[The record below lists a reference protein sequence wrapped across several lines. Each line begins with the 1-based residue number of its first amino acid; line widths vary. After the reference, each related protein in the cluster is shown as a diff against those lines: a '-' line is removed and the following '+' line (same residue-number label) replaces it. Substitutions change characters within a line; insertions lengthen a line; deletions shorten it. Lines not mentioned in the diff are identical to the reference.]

1 MNKETLLK
9 IKISEAATG
18 RYLSNPRFTIQ
29 SLAESLDMSAKDI
42 FDLFPNRRSIL
53 DYFYESR
60 MILYKESV
68 KNLEDYSEFTLSE
81 RLNHLFLT
89 LLDSFEEH
97 REFVLNTYKEKV
109 VWDKRR
115 NAFRRLFKEEL
126 KTIFSNDPKITRSA
140 FIIQNELLWKS
151 ILLQFHGLIA
161 FWANDSS
168 RMRENSMALADKWS
182 SLIEEIFYTR
192 IFDKGFDLGKF
203 LWMNSS
209 LNKCITDENFRLPS
223 LCGSDEKKEEN
234 EHE

>member
-1 MNKETLLK
+1 MDKETLLK

-60 MILYKESV
+60 IILYKESV
-68 KNLEDYSEFTLSE
+68 KNLKDYSEFTLSE

-89 LLDSFEEH
+89 LLDSFEKH
-97 REFVLNTYKEKV
+97 REFILNSYKEKV

-115 NAFRRLFKEEL
+115 NEFRKMFKQEL
-126 KTIFSNDPKITRSA
+126 KQIFSGDPQITRSSY
-140 FIIQNELLWKS
+140 IIQTELLWKS
-151 ILLQFHGLIA
+151 ILLQFHALIS

-192 IFDKGFDLGKF
+192 IIDKGFDLGKF

-209 LNKCITDENFRLPS
+209 LNKCISDDEFRFPS
-223 LCGSDEKKEEN
+223 LCGSDQKKEDKN
-234 EHE
+234 HE

>member
-1 MNKETLLK
+1 MKNETRLK
-9 IKISEAATG
+9 IKISEAATN
-18 RYLSNPRFTIQ
+18 RYLSNTRFTIQ
-29 SLAESLDMSAKDI
+29 SLADSLDMSAKDI

-60 MILYKESV
+60 MILYKDSLST
-68 KNLEDYSEFTLSE
+68 LEDYHEFSLSE
-81 RLNHLFLT
+81 KLNHLFLT

-97 REFVLNTYKEKV
+97 REFTLVTYKEMV
-109 VWDKRR
+109 ALDRRR

-126 KTIFSNDPKITRSA
+126 KKIFNDDPQITRSSC
-140 FIIQNELLWKS
+140 IIQNELLWKS

-182 SLIEEIFYTR
+182 SFIEEIFYTK
-192 IFDKGFDLGKF
+192 IIDKGFDLGKY

-209 LNKCITDENFRLPS
+209 LSKCMTSDNFNVPS
-223 LCGSDEKKEEN
+223 LCGRDQKYQEKKN
-234 EHE
+234 E

>member
-1 MNKETLLK
+1 MDKETLLK

-18 RYLSNPRFTIQ
+18 RYLGNTRFTIQ

-53 DYFYESR
+53 DYYYESR
-60 MILYKESV
+60 IILYKDSV
-68 KNLEDYSEFTLSE
+68 EKLEDYSDFTLSE

-97 REFVLNTYKEKV
+97 REFVLNTYKDKI
-109 VWDKRR
+109 VWDNRR
-115 NAFRRLFKEEL
+115 NAFRRSFKEEL
-126 KTIFSNDPKITRSA
+126 KTIFKNDPKITRSSTI
-140 FIIQNELLWKS
+140 FQNELLWKS

-182 SLIEEIFYTR
+182 ALTEELFYTR
-192 IFDKGFDLGKF
+192 IIDKGFDLGKY

-209 LNKCITDENFRLPS
+209 LNKCITDENFSFPS
-223 LCGSDEKKEEN
+223 LCGSDQKREGEK
-234 EHE
+234 HE

>member
-18 RYLSNPRFTIQ
+18 RYLSNSRFTIQ
-29 SLAESLDMSAKDI
+29 SLAESLDMSSKDI

-60 MILYKESV
+60 MILYKDSV
-68 KNLEDYSEFTLSE
+68 EKIEDYSEFTLSE

-97 REFVLNTYKEKV
+97 REFTLNTYKEKV

-115 NAFRRLFKEEL
+115 NAFRKIFKEEL

-192 IFDKGFDLGKF
+192 IIDKGFDLGKF

-209 LNKCITDENFRLPS
+209 LNKCITDENFRLSS
-223 LCGSDEKKEEN
+223 LCGSDQKNEKKK
-234 EHE
+234 HE

>member
-1 MNKETLLK
+1 MDKETLLK

-53 DYFYESR
+53 DFFYESR
-60 MILYKESV
+60 IILYKDSVES
-68 KNLEDYSEFTLSE
+68 LEDYSEFTLSE

-109 VWDKRR
+109 VWDNRR
-115 NAFRRLFKEEL
+115 NAFRKLFKNEL
-126 KTIFSNDPKITRSA
+126 KVIFSNDPKITRSSYI
-140 FIIQNELLWKS
+140 FQNELLWKS

-192 IFDKGFDLGKF
+192 IIDKGFDLGKY

-209 LNKCITDENFRLPS
+209 LNKCITDENFSFPT
-223 LCGSDEKKEEN
+223 LCGSDQKKEGKK
-234 EHE
+234 HD

>member
-1 MNKETLLK
+1 MDKKTLLK
-9 IKISEAATG
+9 INISEAATG

-53 DYFYESR
+53 DYFYKSR
-60 MILYKESV
+60 IILYKDSV
-68 KNLEDYSEFTLSE
+68 ENLEDYSEFTLSE

-115 NAFRRLFKEEL
+115 NEFRKLFKEEL
-126 KTIFSNDPKITRSA
+126 KTIFSNDPKITRSSY
-140 FIIQNELLWKS
+140 IIQNELLWKS

-192 IFDKGFDLGKF
+192 IIDKGFDLGKY

-209 LNKCITDENFRLPS
+209 LNKCITDENFSFPT
-223 LCGSDEKKEEN
+223 LCGSDQKREGEK
-234 EHE
+234 HE

>member
-1 MNKETLLK
+1 MDKETLLK
-9 IKISEAATG
+9 TKISEAATG

-42 FDLFPNRRSIL
+42 FDLFPNRRAIL
-53 DYFYESR
+53 DYFYLSR
-60 MILYKESV
+60 ITLYIESV
-68 KNLEDYSEFTLSE
+68 ENLEDYGEFTLSE
-81 RLNHLFLT
+81 KLNHLFLT

-109 VWDKRR
+109 VWDNRR
-115 NAFRRLFKEEL
+115 NMFRKLFKEEL
-126 KTIFSNDPKITRSA
+126 KSIFSNDSKITRSA
-140 FIIQNELLWKS
+140 FIVQNELLWKS

-182 SLIEEIFYTR
+182 SFIEEMFYTK
-192 IFDKGFDLGKF
+192 IIDKGFDLGKF

-209 LNKCITDENFRLPS
+209 LNKCISDDEFKFPRLCKS
-223 LCGSDEKKEEN
+223 GQNREDKAV
-234 EHE
+234 

>member
-1 MNKETLLK
+1 MDKETLLK
-9 IKISEAATG
+9 IKICEAATG

-29 SLAESLDMSAKDI
+29 SLAETLDMSAKDI
-42 FDLFPNRRSIL
+42 FELFPNRRSIL
-53 DYFYESR
+53 DYYYESR
-60 MILYKESV
+60 IILYKESV

-97 REFVLNTYKEKV
+97 REFILNTYKDKV

-151 ILLQFHGLIA
+151 ILLQFYGLIA

-192 IFDKGFDLGKF
+192 IIDKGFDLGKF

-209 LNKCITDENFRLPS
+209 LNKCI
-223 LCGSDEKKEEN
+223 SDEDFKFPTLCKSDQTKEEKK
-234 EHE
+234 HE

>member
-1 MNKETLLK
+1 MDKETLLK

-18 RYLSNPRFTIQ
+18 RYLNNPRFTIQ
-29 SLAESLDMSAKDI
+29 SLGESLDMSAKDI

-53 DYFYESR
+53 DYYYESR

-68 KNLEDYSEFTLSE
+68 ENLEDYSEFTLSE

-97 REFVLNTYKEKV
+97 REFILNTYKEKV

-115 NAFRRLFKEEL
+115 NAFRKSFKEEL
-126 KTIFSNDPKITRSA
+126 KTIFSNDPRITRSSTI
-140 FIIQNELLWKS
+140 FQNELLWKS
-151 ILLQFHGLIA
+151 VLLQFHGLIA
-161 FWANDSS
+161 FWTNDSS

-182 SLIEEIFYTR
+182 SLVEEVFYTR
-192 IFDKGFDLGKF
+192 IIDKGFDIGKF

-209 LNKCITDENFRLPS
+209 LNKCISDENFCFPS
-223 LCGSDEKKEEN
+223 FCRSDQTSEEKKA
-234 EHE
+234 